1 MKRGGPSNKGEVL
14 TDVLIAEIREI
25 FTLFDKDADGYVS
38 TQDLGTII
46 RGLNMNPSQ
55 REVEEM
61 VRDVDPSATGTFN
74 QNALCSLI
82 ARRPRKDYSLE
93 EIVEALKI
101 CSGASNDGR
110 EGDESKGGALKM
122 SVDDFYNAMETMG
135 KSTGDDLSK
144 SDIEA
149 IIKDCNLSNNENAI
163 VLEDFAKYLL
173 SR

>member
-1 MKRGGPSNKGEVL
+1 M
-14 TDVLIAEIREI
+14 IAEIREI

-82 ARRPRKDYSLE
+82 ARRPKKEYTLA
-93 EIVEALKI
+93 EIVQALKI
-101 CSGASNDGR
+101 CSNGGVI
-110 EGDESKGGALKM
+110 DEIPDEKKGPAP
-122 SVDDFYNAMETMG
+122 
-135 KSTGDDLSK
+135 
-144 SDIEA
+144 I
-149 IIKDCNLSNNENAI
+149 
-163 VLEDFAKYLL
+163 AKIA
-173 SR
+173 

>member
-74 QNALCSLI
+74 
-82 ARRPRKDYSLE
+82 
-93 EIVEALKI
+93 
-101 CSGASNDGR
+101 
-110 EGDESKGGALKM
+110 
-122 SVDDFYNAMETMG
+122 
-135 KSTGDDLSK
+135 
-144 SDIEA
+144 
-149 IIKDCNLSNNENAI
+149 
-163 VLEDFAKYLL
+163 
-173 SR
+173 

>member
-1 MKRGGPSNKGEVL
+1 M
-14 TDVLIAEIREI
+14 IAEIREI

-74 QNALCSLI
+74 QNALVSLI
-82 ARRPRKDYSLE
+82 ARRPKKDFTLE
-93 EIVEALKI
+93 EIIEAIRICTNTGEQEGEGKDGKI
-101 CSGASNDGR
+101 VPN
-110 EGDESKGGALKM
+110 KM
-122 SVDDFYNAMETMG
+122 QVQDFITAMDSMG
-135 KSTGDDLSK
+135 KSTGEDLANSQVMR
-144 SDIEA
+144 
-149 IIKDCNLSNNENAI
+149 IIKDCNLENDAGEI
-163 VLEDFAKYLL
+163 VIEDFAKYLL